1 MFIDREIDFLL
12 GRDFCYLKKIIRS
25 NIDEIDLRI
34 RDVGNDSVSIVFRSI
49 EEFFF
54 EDVFIELE
62 FFFIREEFVF
72 LDELR

>member
-1 MFIDREIDFLL
+1 MFIDREIDYLL

>member
-1 MFIDREIDFLL
+1 MFIDREIDYLL
-12 GRDFCYLKKIIRS
+12 GRDFCYLKKMIRS

>member
-12 GRDFCYLKKIIRS
+12 GRDFCYLKKMIRS